1 MMTGVILAGGQNRR
15 MGGKH
20 KALISLKGVPL
31 LSIQLQEMARICKQI
46 LLVTHTPE
54 LFAAILQDFQQAG
67 VSCIPDVMPGKGPL
81 SGIHAACLSAEAD
94 RLWIVGCDM
103 PYVSAAAAEALYD
116 LCEDTEADAVIPVIH
131 EKVQPL
137 HGIFDK
143 RIAPV
148 VAELLEMEQFKLM
161 GLLERIH
168 FLTADDSFF
177 TQRNIALTFTV
188 NLNTPDDFLS
198 AESLGHIG
206 HPSK

>member
-20 KALISLKGVPL
+20 KALIPFKGVPL
-31 LSIQLQEMARICKQI
+31 LNIQLQEIARICKQI
-46 LLVTHTPE
+46 LLVTHTPD
-54 LFAAILQDFQQAG
+54 LFAPILQDFQQAE
-67 VSCIPDVMPGKGPL
+67 VSCIPDVLPGKGPL
-81 SGIHAACLSAEAD
+81 SGIHAACLAAETD

-116 LCEDTEADAVIPVIH
+116 LCEGTQADAVIPVIH
-131 EKVQPL
+131 DKVQPL

-148 VAELLEMEQFKLM
+148 VTELLETEQFKLLE
-161 GLLERIH
+161 LLERIH
-168 FLTADDSFF
+168 LVTADDSFF
-177 TQRNIALTFTV
+177 AQRDIALTFTI

-198 AESLGHIG
+198 AE
-206 HPSK
+206 

>member
-1 MMTGVILAGGQNRR
+1 MLTGVILAGGQNRR

-20 KALISLKGVPL
+20 KALIPFRGVPL
-31 LSIQLQEMARICKQI
+31 INIQLQEMARICKQI
-46 LLVTHTPE
+46 FIVTHAPE
-54 LFAAILQDFQQAG
+54 LFPKILREFKQAE

-81 SGIHAACLSAEAD
+81 SGIHAACLAAATD

-103 PYVSAAAAEALYD
+103 PYLSAAAAEALYD
-116 LCEDTEADAVIPVIH
+116 WCEVTHADAIIPVIH

-177 TQRNIALTFTV
+177 AQRDIALTFTV

-198 AESLGHIG
+198 AE
-206 HPSK
+206 

>member
-20 KALISLKGVPL
+20 KALIPFRGVPL
-31 LSIQLQEMARICKQI
+31 LNIQLQEMARICKQI
-46 LLVTHTPE
+46 LLVTHKPE
-54 LFAAILQDFQQAG
+54 LFAPILQDIRQAE
-67 VSCIPDVMPGKGPL
+67 VSCIPDVLPGKGPL
-81 SGIHAACLSAEAD
+81 SGIHAACLAAETN

-116 LCEDTEADAVIPVIH
+116 LSESTQADAVIPVIH

-137 HGIFDK
+137 HGIYDK

-148 VAELLEMEQFKLM
+148 VSELLGMEQFKLM
-161 GLLERIH
+161 GLLARIH
-168 FLTADDSFF
+168 FVTADDLFF
-177 TQRNIALTFTV
+177 AQRDIALTFTV

-198 AESLGHIG
+198 AE
-206 HPSK
+206 

>member
-1 MMTGVILAGGQNRR
+1 MLTGVILAGGQNRR

-20 KALISLKGVPL
+20 KALMPFKGVPL
-31 LSIQLQEMARICKQI
+31 LNIQLKEMARICKQI
-46 LLVTHTPE
+46 LLVTHAPE
-54 LFAAILQDFQQAG
+54 LFAPILQEFKQAE
-67 VSCIPDVMPGKGPL
+67 VNCIPDVMPGKGPL
-81 SGIHAACLSAEAD
+81 SGIHAACLAAATD

-103 PYVSAAAAEALYD
+103 PYLSAAAAEALFD
-116 LCEDTEADAVIPVIH
+116 LCEGTQADAVIPVIH

-148 VAELLEMEQFKLM
+148 VAKLLEMEQFKLM

-168 FLTADDSFF
+168 FLTADDSYFA
-177 TQRNIALTFTV
+177 QRDIALTFTV

-198 AESLGHIG
+198 E
-206 HPSK
+206 